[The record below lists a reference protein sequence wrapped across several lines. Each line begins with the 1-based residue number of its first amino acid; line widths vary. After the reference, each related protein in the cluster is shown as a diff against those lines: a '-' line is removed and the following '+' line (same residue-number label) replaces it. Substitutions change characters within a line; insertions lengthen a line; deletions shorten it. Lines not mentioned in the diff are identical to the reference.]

1 MLGEKLT
8 ALRKKQG
15 YSQQELADMISVTR
29 QTISNW
35 ECGQGAPALDKALE
49 LAHIYKISLDDLAGN
64 NVEIVAREK
73 VKRDNHVLR
82 GLIGKTVRLECS
94 DFDLLLEAGT
104 DLGNSGKVKVL
115 DVNDEW
121 IRIEYTRTKE
131 NSLFQKE
138 SVINLIEMSAIQGF
152 EIVEEQI

>member
-49 LAHIYKISLDDLAGN
+49 LAQIYKISLDDLAGN

-82 GLIGKTVRLECS
+82 GLIGKTVKLECS

>member
-49 LAHIYKISLDDLAGN
+49 LAQIYKISLDDLAGN

-82 GLIGKTVRLECS
+82 GLIGKTVKLECS
-94 DFDLLLEAGT
+94 DFDLLLESGT

-138 SVINLIEMSAIQGF
+138 SVINLIEMSAIEGF
-152 EIVEEQI
+152 EIVGEQI

>member
-49 LAHIYKISLDDLAGN
+49 LAQIYKFSL
-64 NVEIVAREK
+64 
-73 VKRDNHVLR
+73 DNHVLR

>member
-1 MLGEKLT
+1 
-8 ALRKKQG
+8 
-15 YSQQELADMISVTR
+15 MISVTR

-49 LAHIYKISLDDLAGN
+49 LAQIYKISLDDLAGN

>member
-1 MLGEKLT
+1 M
-8 ALRKKQG
+8 
-15 YSQQELADMISVTR
+15 
-29 QTISNW
+29 
-35 ECGQGAPALDKALE
+35 
-49 LAHIYKISLDDLAGN
+49 
-64 NVEIVAREK
+64 EIVAREK

>member
-49 LAHIYKISLDDLAGN
+49 LAQIYKISLDDLAGN

-138 SVINLIEMSAIQGF
+138 NVINLIEMSAIQGF

>member
-8 ALRKKQG
+8 ALRKKHG

-49 LAHIYKISLDDLAGN
+49 LAGIYKISLDDLAGN

-73 VKRDNHVLR
+73 DHHVLR
-82 GLIGKTVRLECS
+82 GLIGKTVKLECS
-94 DFDLLLEAGT
+94 DFDLLLEAGV
-104 DLGNSGKVKVL
+104 DIGNNGKVKIL
-115 DVNDEW
+115 DVNNEW
-121 IRIEYTRTKE
+121 IRIEYARTKE

-138 SVINLIEMSAIQGF
+138 NVINLIEMSAVRGF
-152 EIVEEQI
+152 EIVEGEL

>member
-49 LAHIYKISLDDLAGN
+49 LAQIYKISLDDLAGN

-82 GLIGKTVRLECS
+82 GLIGKTVKLECS

-138 SVINLIEMSAIQGF
+138 SVINLIEMSAIEGF

>member
-8 ALRKKQG
+8 ALRKKHG

-49 LAHIYKISLDDLAGN
+49 LARIYKISLDDLAGN

-73 VKRDNHVLR
+73 SKRDNHVLR
-82 GLIGKTVRLECS
+82 GLIGKTVKLECS
-94 DFDLLLEAGT
+94 DFDLLIEAGV
-104 DLGNSGKVKVL
+104 DFGNSGKVKIL

-121 IRIEYTRTKE
+121 IRIEYARTKE

-138 SVINLIEMSAIQGF
+138 NVINLIEMSAVRGF
-152 EIVEEQI
+152 EIVEGEL

>member
-49 LAHIYKISLDDLAGN
+49 LAQIYKISLDDLAGN

-138 SVINLIEMSAIQGF
+138 NVINLIEMSAIQGV

>member
-49 LAHIYKISLDDLAGN
+49 LAQIYKISLDDLAGN

-82 GLIGKTVRLECS
+82 GLIGKTVKLE
-94 DFDLLLEAGT
+94 
-104 DLGNSGKVKVL
+104 SGKQRKG
-115 DVNDEW
+115 
-121 IRIEYTRTKE
+121 K
-131 NSLFQKE
+131 SFGCK
-138 SVINLIEMSAIQGF
+138 
-152 EIVEEQI
+152 